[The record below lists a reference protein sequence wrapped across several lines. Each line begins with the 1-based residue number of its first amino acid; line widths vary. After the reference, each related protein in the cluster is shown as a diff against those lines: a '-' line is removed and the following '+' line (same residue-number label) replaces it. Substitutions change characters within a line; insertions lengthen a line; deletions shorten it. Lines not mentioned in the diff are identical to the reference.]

1 MNSVMKNSFA
11 YSELTNAL
19 VELDKTRVRLEALR
33 DWARGEVARDNT
45 ASARA
50 LLERTVP
57 ENLRENAPS
66 GASEAVRAGACF
78 RAVSAIFKR

>member
-1 MNSVMKNSFA
+1 M
-11 YSELTNAL
+11 ELTTAL
-19 VELDKTRVRLEALR
+19 GELEKTRVRLEALR

-45 ASARA
+45 ASVRA

-57 ENLRENAPS
+57 EHLREKTPL

-78 RAVSAIFKR
+78 REVSSILKR